1 MSYINEQNQVRLLIK
16 QKYSENLIRL
26 MELNREANMDNLL
39 KNY

>member
-16 QKYSENLIRL
+16 QKYNENLIQL
-26 MELNREANMDNLL
+26 MKLNREANMDNLL

>member
-16 QKYSENLIRL
+16 QKYNENLIQL
-26 MELNREANMDNLL
+26 MKLNREANMDNLP